1 MDKVFGGRGVGVEVG
16 YGRCVL
22 KIPPMLALPSWRS
35 CVQMLIPE
43 LQKPSKG
50 PGKALDVCL
59 NFSALWGLEK
69 VEI

>member
-1 MDKVFGGRGVGVEVG
+1 
-16 YGRCVL
+16 
-22 KIPPMLALPSWRS
+22 
-35 CVQMLIPE
+35 MLIPE